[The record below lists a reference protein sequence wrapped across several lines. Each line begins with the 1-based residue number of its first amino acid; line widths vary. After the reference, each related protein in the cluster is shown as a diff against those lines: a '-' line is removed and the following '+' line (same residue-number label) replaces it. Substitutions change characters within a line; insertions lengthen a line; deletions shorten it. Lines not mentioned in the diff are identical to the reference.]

1 MTFMPRETKKGEFL
15 LTLSG
20 FLIAGLVG
28 LLIGLSAFLIFK
40 PTSSSS
46 QKSAPPT
53 TVEVPV
59 ARALP
64 VHPKEIGVFRNN
76 LLETINEEYVRII
89 GQALPA
95 VVNIFSA
102 RPVEGSTDLEDG
114 NQKET
119 KKKRKTWK
127 KPPMDEETS
136 LGSGIIL
143 SDDGNILTNAHLVK
157 NAREI
162 RVQLFDG
169 RRYEAKLLGI
179 DSPTDVAVLKISAQH
194 LSVLN
199 WGDSD
204 ALQVGEQVF
213 AVGNPFGLTG
223 SVSRGIVSAK
233 GRNPTLSSTSYEDFI
248 QTDAAINPGNSG
260 GALINVRGELVGINT
275 AIYSGNGGSNGIGF
289 AIPSKLAKF
298 AYASLLT
305 KGKVIRGF
313 LGVETQEVD
322 EDLQQIFG
330 LPTSE
335 GALITKVEPHSPA
348 SKAGLQRGDI
358 IVKYNETPVKDPA
371 ELRISVSQSP
381 AGSKIPIVFYREG
394 QKHQIYVEI
403 TEQPENIASGAND
416 ESGGNPSWKVTVT
429 GDLQNVFGGLH
440 VVDLDPTLRSR
451 LSLSPKATGIYLVDV
466 EEGYPAF
473 DLLYP
478 GDVIEEIRRPGSAP
492 IKVRSVAEFLQLIN
506 QIPATESVAVFLQ
519 RGNNQMFVLLKP

>member
-1 MTFMPRETKKGEFL
+1 MVFMFWGTKNKDFI

-20 FLIAGLVG
+20 LIIAGLIG
-28 LLIGLSAFLIFK
+28 LLIGLSALFFIK
-40 PTSSSS
+40 PA
-46 QKSAPPT
+46 APKTTQPT
-53 TVEVPV
+53 PVEIPV

-64 VHPKEIGVFRNN
+64 VHPAEIGVFRHN
-76 LLETINEEYVRII
+76 LLETLNEEYVKVIS
-89 GQALPA
+89 QALPA

-102 RPVEGSTDLEDG
+102 RPVEGSVDLEEG

-119 KKKRKTWK
+119 KQKRKSWK
-127 KPPMDEETS
+127 KSPIDEETS

-143 SDDGNILTNAHLVK
+143 SSDGNILTNAHLVK

-179 DSPTDVAVLKISAQH
+179 DSPTDVAVLKIAAQH
-194 LSVLN
+194 LSILQ

-213 AVGNPFGLTG
+213 AVGNPFGLAG

-260 GALINVRGELVGINT
+260 GALINVKGELVGINT

-298 AYASLLT
+298 AYVSLLE
-305 KGKVIRGF
+305 KGKVVRGF

-330 LPTSE
+330 LPNSE
-335 GALITKVEPHSPA
+335 GALITKIEPRSPA

-358 IVKYNETPVKDPA
+358 IVRYNDMPVKDPA

-381 AGSKIPIVFYREG
+381 AGSKVPIVFYREG
-394 QKHQIYVEI
+394 QRHQVFVEI
-403 TEQPENIASGAND
+403 TEQPDNMNTPSPD

-440 VVDLDPTLRSR
+440 VVDLDPILRSR
-451 LSLSPKATGIYLVDV
+451 LSLSPRATGIYLVDV
-466 EEGYPAF
+466 EGGYPAF
-473 DLLYP
+473 DVLYP

-492 IKVRSVAEFLQLIN
+492 IKIHSVGEFLKLIKE
-506 QIPATESVAVFLQ
+506 IPATENVAVFLQ